1 MIYAWLANKE
11 KKMHKILLASLL
23 VCSTAFAADNIYTW
37 KVNRVLDGDTV
48 VFKVDFLPV
57 PLKPV
62 LSVRVIGIDTP
73 EKFPHSKCVEE
84 NLLAQKAS
92 AYTKN
97 LISTGKDIK
106 VKLVKWD
113 KYGGR
118 VDGDIIVDGKSL
130 SELLISS
137 GNAREY
143 HGGTKKSWCVA
154 K

>member
-1 MIYAWLANKE
+1 MN
-11 KKMHKILLASLL
+11 KILLALL
-23 VCSTAFAADNIYTW
+23 FVSNTCFAVDYIYTW
-37 KVNRVLDGDTV
+37 KVDHVLDGDTV
-48 VFKVDFLPV
+48 TFKVDFLPA

-62 LSVRVIGIDTP
+62 LSVRVIGVDTP
-73 EKFPHSKCVEE
+73 EKFPRSRCAEE
-84 NLLAQKAS
+84 NTLALLAT

-118 VDGDIIVDGKSL
+118 VDGDIIIDGKSL

>member
-1 MIYAWLANKE
+1 
-11 KKMHKILLASLL
+11 MHKILLASLL
-23 VCSTAFAADNIYTW
+23 VCSTAFAADNIYSW
-37 KVNRVLDGDTV
+37 KVDSVTDGDTV
-48 VFKVDFLPV
+48 KFKVDFLPP

-73 EKFPHSKCVEE
+73 EKFPHSKCAEE
-84 NLLAQKAS
+84 NALAMNAT

-118 VDGDIIVDGKSL
+118 VDADIIIDGKFL

-143 HGGTKKSWCVA
+143 HGGTKKSWCTA